1 MKNAD
6 VLFVN
11 IQDLYIGLCLMEYLI
26 EYYKDI
32 FNRIIHDFLAWMLL
46 VLLGCMGVFVT
57 QWGFVIRNII
67 NY

>member
-32 FNRIIHDFLAWMLL
+32 FNSAFLLRGEMSKK
-46 VLLGCMGVFVT
+46 
-57 QWGFVIRNII
+57 
-67 NY
+67 